1 MSLWE
6 RLARLSGTTTY
17 RQPMEGRAT
26 RTPHLPPEHE
36 LCVALGW
43 ARSRIDPNDIG
54 PDLVFDMATGS
65 GRHMVKV
72 VQALANAL
80 DPGPGK
86 RGHPAATRCRPWL
99 RVIAA
104 DAYARVV
111 YGQRFEKP
119 EAMTDDDWIYLT
131 EGAHR
136 VLVTMGN
143 DAIDRTA
150 AALRRTA

>member
-1 MSLWE
+1 
-6 RLARLSGTTTY
+6 
-17 RQPMEGRAT
+17 MEGRAT
-26 RTPHLPPEHE
+26 RTPQLPPEHE

-72 VQALANAL
+72 VQTLANAL

-86 RGHPAATRCRPWL
+86 RGHRAATRCRPWL

-143 DAIDRTA
+143 DAIDRA
-150 AALRRTA
+150 AGALRRTA